1 VLNKPT
7 YFEAGFVR
15 ARLLW
20 KVALLGDLRDLTA
33 VGHFCYFVGA
43 NVAHPDWTIS
53 VAVALIGAFVIWILA
68 RAVRYLAGLQPKRGL
83 S

>member
-1 VLNKPT
+1 VLACFGKWLFWAACGT
-7 YFEAGFVR
+7 S
-15 ARLLW
+15 LLW
-20 KVALLGDLRDLTA
+20 VIS
-33 VGHFCYFVGA
+33 VIFVGA